1 MDPSNPDDWR
11 KLATAFASAPVWA
24 VIVATG
30 VTVGAAVWWFRGW
43 MSQEQIAAWDQR
55 LKFADERVL
64 SSERALEEV
73 KKQVQDYKVEVATKG
88 SDASSAKMD
97 AAIEQLKRENALLA
111 GDLEILQ
118 RELDYGDV
126 GYYRTLE
133 RGGPG
138 KGLEAMKKDQL
149 MKKDK
154 LVAALM
160 SRENAKKVDLPRGK
174 GYPDPNE

>member
-1 MDPSNPDDWR
+1 MDVTNPEMW
-11 KLATAFASAPVWA
+11 KQEWTAFASAPFIMLAGIMV
-24 VIVATG
+24 
-30 VTVGAAVWWFRGW
+30 VGAAAWWLSRKMFEAQIAGLK
-43 MSQEQIAAWDQR
+43 EQIAASEQR

-73 KKQVQDYKVEVATKG
+73 KKQVQDYKMEVATKG

-160 SRENAKKVDLPRGK
+160 SCENANKR
-174 GYPDPNE
+174 